1 MAENNTTAA
10 PVAASTPN
18 PVAASLVSGAGSLL
32 STLAQGYF
40 NKKEADR
47 QRDWN
52 EEMMNKQNEWSLD
65 MWNRTNEYN
74 SPESQV
80 NRLRD
85 AGLNPLY
92 YGLDGSSASSFESAA
107 PLGYDRANM
116 NNMQNPFAVG
126 VDTYLQAKSVGKE
139 LELKNAQIDK
149 LKEETRGEGLDNEF
163 KEKTMAARAE
173 AQELANSLTK
183 QQIANAKQ
191 EFKNKEQELKKLIAE
206 TDNEI
211 EKKAYI
217 IAQTAVQNALKA
229 KADAETKSILELLP
243 YEKNLKAAQT
253 QAQKAAA
260 AASYASA
267 AINNGLVEAGYC
279 EQLVDQIAKQSDY
292 YDAMKENAEAQAE
305 LNKFKLS
312 LRNGTLYD
320 TSESG
325 IPKGK
330 VQMFIEGVLAGFF
343 QFTSTLSDALGGGL
357 SSVTGAAIG
366 AAAGSSGQP
375 SRTTVSMSNAMGL

>member
-1 MAENNTTAA
+1 MADINNAQPA
-10 PVAASTPN
+10 AASTPN

-65 MWNRTNEYN
+65 MWNKTNEYN
-74 SPESQV
+74 TPESQV

-92 YGLDGSSASSFESAA
+92 YGLDGSSANSFESAA

-116 NNMQNPFAVG
+116 NNIQNPFAVG
-126 VDTYLQAKSVGKE
+126 VDTYLQAKTVGKE

-149 LKEETRGEGLDNEF
+149 LKEETQGVGLDNEF
-163 KEKTMAARAE
+163 KEKTMAARTEAE
-173 AQELANSLTK
+173 ELKNSLTK
-183 QQIANAKQ
+183 QQIDNAKQ
-191 EFKNKEQELKKLIAE
+191 DFKNKEQELKKLIAE

-229 KADAETKSILELLP
+229 KTDAETKSILELLP

-267 AINNGLVEAGYC
+267 AVNNGLVEAGYC
-279 EQLVDQIAKQSDY
+279 EALVDQIVKQSKY
-292 YDAMKENAEAQAE
+292 YDAMKDNAEAQAE

-312 LRNGTLYD
+312 IRNGTLYD

-325 IPKGK
+325 LPKGK
-330 VQMFIEGVLAGFF
+330 TQMFIEGVLAGFF
-343 QFTSTLSDALGGGL
+343 QFTSTLSDALGGSL
-357 SSVTGAAIG
+357 NSVAGAAIG
-366 AAAGSSGQP
+366 AAAGSSGSP
-375 SRTTVSMSNAMGL
+375 ARTTVSMSNAMGL